1 MIGGNVVKKALL
13 LAAGTLVLLTS
24 SPAYAAT
31 GDALS
36 KLKNIQQQEQKNSNS
51 TSAPNVLLP
60 DLKGQTDTV
69 SVPTVTEIKAELG
82 ANAKDQLNDLE
93 MAASKSTDPADHF
106 KLAIA
111 YELIGDTTKAVTSIH
126 NAIQLAPNQ
135 KELYKELVSLYNSVN
150 PSVISVFVNGEKIDF
165 KDGNDEVNPVIVN
178 GSTLVPIRKITEKLG
193 AKVDWNNDT
202 HTATIRLIDTTIQLV
217 QDSTN
222 ATVNGNA
229 VTLEVPAQNIGGHIL
244 VPLRFI
250 SEQFNKTVDYVPGD
264 QGTAIIPI
272 VDKN

>member
-1 MIGGNVVKKALL
+1 ML
-13 LAAGTLVLLTS
+13 LAT
-24 SPAYAAT
+24 SPAYASNS
-31 GDALS
+31 DALS
-36 KLKNIQQQEQKNSNS
+36 KLKDIQKQEQ
-51 TSAPNVLLP
+51 TTTPDVLLP
-60 DLKGQTDTV
+60 NLNGSTGSATV
-69 SVPTVTEIKAELG
+69 PSAAEIKAELDVN
-82 ANAKDQLNDLE
+82 ANNQLNDLK
-93 MAASKSTDPADHF
+93 ATASNSVDPTDHF

-111 YELIGDTTKAVTSIH
+111 YELIGDTTNAITSIH
-126 NAIQLAPNQ
+126 NAIHLAPNQ
-135 KELYKELVSLYNSVN
+135 IELYKELVSLFSTQN
-150 PSVISVFVNGEKIDF
+150 PSIISVFVNGDKIDF
-165 KDGNDEVNPVIVN
+165 KDGNDEVNPVIVS

-202 HTATIRLIDTTIQLV
+202 HTATIRLLDTTIQLI

-222 ATVNGNA
+222 AMVNGNK

-250 SEQFNKTVDYVPGD
+250 SEQVNKNVDYIPGV

>member
-1 MIGGNVVKKALL
+1 MKKALL
-13 LAAGTLVLLTS
+13 LTAGTLVLLTA

-31 GDALS
+31 GDVLS
-36 KLKNIQQQEQKNSNS
+36 KLKDIQNQEQSS
-51 TSAPNVLLP
+51 TSNVLLP
-60 DLKGQTDTV
+60 DLKGAADTV
-69 SVPTVTEIKAELG
+69 AVPTVAEIKAELG
-82 ANAKDQLNDLE
+82 ENAKDHLNDLK
-93 MAASKSTDPADHF
+93 ATASKSSDPIDYF

-111 YELIGDTTKAVTSIH
+111 YESAGDAANASASLH
-126 NAIQLAPNQ
+126 NAIHLAPSH
-135 KELYKELVSLYNSVN
+135 KEFYQELVSLYTTQH
-150 PSVISVFVNGEKIDF
+150 PGIISVFVNGDKIDF
-165 KDGNDEVNPVIVN
+165 KDGSDEVNPVIVS

-202 HTATIRLIDTTIQLV
+202 HTATIRLLDTTIQLV

-222 ATVNGNA
+222 ATENGNA
-229 VTLEVPAQNIGGHIL
+229 VVLEVPAQNIGGHIL

-250 SEQFNKTVDYVPGD
+250 SEQFNKTVDYLPGD

>member
-1 MIGGNVVKKALL
+1 MKKTLILTAGSLAI
-13 LAAGTLVLLTS
+13 LAA
-24 SPAYAAT
+24 SPVYAAN
-31 GDALS
+31 GDVLS
-36 KLKNIQQQEQKNSNS
+36 KLKDIQQQEQKNSSS
-51 TSAPNVLLP
+51 TSAPTVLLP

-69 SVPTVTEIKAELG
+69 SVPTATEIKAELG
-82 ANAKDQLNDLE
+82 ANAKDQLNDLK
-93 MAASKSTDPADHF
+93 MAASKSTDLADQF

-111 YELIGDTTKAVTSIH
+111 YELTGDTTNAVTSLH

-165 KDGNDEVNPVIVN
+165 KDGDDEVNPVIVS

-217 QDSTN
+217 QDATN

-229 VTLEVPAQNIGGHIL
+229 ITLEVPAQNIGGHIL

>member
-1 MIGGNVVKKALL
+1 MKKALL
-13 LAAGTLVLLTS
+13 LTAGTLVLLTA

-31 GDALS
+31 GDTLS
-36 KLKNIQQQEQKNSNS
+36 KLKDIQKQEQ
-51 TSAPNVLLP
+51 TTTPDVLLP
-60 DLKGQTDTV
+60 DLNGSTGSVT
-69 SVPTVTEIKAELG
+69 VPTAAEIKADLDV
-82 ANAKDQLNDLE
+82 NAKNQLNDLK
-93 MAASKSTDPADHF
+93 ATASKSSDPADHF

-111 YELIGDTTKAVTSIH
+111 YELTGDTNNAITSIH
-126 NAIQLAPNQ
+126 NAIHLAPQQ
-135 KELYKELVSLYNSVN
+135 KELYKELVSLYKIQN
-150 PSVISVFVNGEKIDF
+150 PGIISVFENGDKIDF
-165 KDGNDEVNPVIVN
+165 KDGNDEVNPVIVS

-202 HTATIRLIDTTIQLV
+202 HTATIRLLDTTIQLV

-222 ATVNGNA
+222 ADVNGNT

-250 SEQFNKTVDYVPGD
+250 SEQFNKNVDYVPGD